1 MGGLTKVVGGGRRW
15 EARGARCQ
23 VRDGETDWTGLG
35 ESQMA
40 EDDELFFI
48 PSSWLDGP
56 GLWRMERMG
65 NGEWERR
72 GWFVSVCG

>member
-1 MGGLTKVVGGGRRW
+1 MGGLTKVVVGGGGRC
-15 EARGARCQ
+15 EARGARC
-23 VRDGETDWTGLG
+23 ETGRQTGLG
-35 ESQMA
+35 ERQMA